1 MGNKIQFTATSIS
14 AFIKKQSRH
23 NGTTR
28 LARAMPG
35 ISVIAIAALL
45 AACGASTPTP
55 PPTQAS
61 TLQPAPTDTP
71 AVTATVTSLD
81 PCQLIDSQEA
91 STYTGASFGQG
102 VEETTSGGGKICTYG
117 ANTTNV
123 FMVEVAQAK
132 SLDEAKAAKADFINT
147 LESSLAQLTSEGL
160 QVTEL
165 PNFADGATMGQM
177 NITLPTGTLSGSAI
191 GVLKGTIFFGFSD
204 EVAGGQAPS
213 AAAVQAEAT
222 SILARLP

>member
-1 MGNKIQFTATSIS
+1 MSNQYFVRTIKS
-14 AFIKKQSRH
+14 ASRA
-23 NGTTR
+23 R
-28 LARAMPG
+28 LGLSML
-35 ISVIAIAALL
+35 ILAALL

-55 PPTQAS
+55 APTSAF
-61 TLQPAPTDTP
+61 TPTPALTDTP
-71 AVTATVTSLD
+71 AVTATATSLD

-102 VEETTSGGGKICTYG
+102 TEETLSGGAKLCTYG

-132 SLDEAKAAKADFINT
+132 SLDEAKAAKQDFINT
-147 LESSLAQLTSEGL
+147 LEANVAQLSSEGL
-160 QVTEL
+160 KVTEL
-165 PNFADGATMGQM
+165 PNFADGATMGEL
-177 NITLPTGTLSGSAI
+177 NVTLPTGSLSGSAI

-204 EVAGGQAPS
+204 EVNGGQAPS
-213 AAAVQAEAT
+213 ATAVQAEAT